1 MSAFVDSTLLRF
13 AQDPFVSDLLNSLGA
28 MSIVNAMFDASD
40 IAIQSATIGPVT
52 ARSYKIPAFETVRS
66 NGTDERIVPS
76 TERVRKDRTFPRFGR
91 LDWVDVAFDATIQT
105 KVQQLVARLQ
115 SVTSTTLEAKLG
127 GVLSLDDLRTKLL
140 ALYAP
145 SVVDDFFAKAKI
157 STFDDFTRQR
167 HLFIELLGA
176 TPPTFDPNDPAAARD
191 FTVSMRV
198 KIVDG
203 FDVAG
208 SLQAAKLC
216 RDILEHEANPG
227 VLDGVERMTSVAMVT
242 LFQDSVVTDASIP
255 GMTAAAAKTAV
266 QALFAGERMF
276 AQFVT

>member
-1 MSAFVDSTLLRF
+1 MSAFVDATLLQF
-13 AQDPFVSDLLNSLGA
+13 AQDGFVSDLLNGLGA
-28 MSIVNAMFDASD
+28 MAIFNAMFDAAD
-40 IAIQSATIGPVT
+40 VAVQSAAIGPIA

-66 NGTDERIVPS
+66 NGTDERIVPT
-76 TERVRKDRTFPRFGR
+76 TERVRKARAFPRFGR

-105 KVQQLVARLQ
+105 KVQQLVAPLQ
-115 SVTSTTLEAKLG
+115 SVTSTTLENQLG
-127 GVLSLDDLRTKLL
+127 GVASLDELRTKLL

-145 SVVDDFFAKAKI
+145 SVVDDFFRKLQI
-157 STFDDFTRQR
+157 STFADFTRQR
-167 HLFIELLGA
+167 HLFIQLVGA
-176 TPPTFDPNDPAAARD
+176 APPAFDPDDPAAARD

-216 RDILEHEANPG
+216 RDILEHEASPG
-227 VLDGVERMTSVAMVT
+227 SLDGVDRTTAFAMVT
-242 LFQDSVVTDASIP
+242 LFQDSAVTDNSLP
-255 GMTAAAAKTAV
+255 GLTAATAKAAVK
-266 QALFAGERMF
+266 ALFAGERMF